1 MAALLEDIRF
11 AARILRKNPGFT
23 VVAILTL
30 ALAIG
35 ANTAIFS
42 VVNGVLLRPLPF
54 PESERLLQVF
64 RRSAEGIA
72 ESLSEPQYVFL
83 TGQAQPFSGVTAY
96 PVMNSGFNLTGDGVP
111 ERIMG
116 ARVTRSFFD
125 VVGVRPSLGRGF
137 LAEED
142 VVGGAHVA
150 VIGHGLWQHRFGG
163 SPDIVGRSVTL
174 NGETFTIVGVA
185 PAGFGFPDSAQ
196 LWTPLQVNTASTE
209 DGHYLAVLGR
219 LKPGVQPE
227 QVSAMLAVQSEQLR
241 ASRAG
246 ALAAERKLDASPL
259 QTMKAR
265 DVKPALLVL
274 LGAVVLVLLIAC
286 VNLANLQLARAA
298 NRERELAVRTAL
310 GASPQRIMR
319 QLLTESVLLST
330 AGGVLGLLLA
340 IWSIPALLALAPEG
354 LPLPEGVGIDGA
366 VLAFTLGV
374 SMLTGLLFGLL
385 PALQASRPNLQG
397 SLKVSA
403 SRATSGPGG
412 NRTRKLLVVSE
423 VALAVILLVG
433 ASLLVKSF
441 AALQGTAPGI
451 DAEQVLTM
459 KLSLPEGRYGSPE
472 ALESFLQRVLER
484 VQTVP
489 GVQAAG
495 YAGTLPFELGA
506 DMQFSIEGRYRG
518 PDSEEGVGSAYYRPV
533 TPGYFRALKI
543 ELVRGRLLNDTDR
556 RGSAPVVLIN
566 EATARKYWPGQ
577 DPIGQRITIGF
588 AVPQIAD
595 KQPREIIGVVR
606 DVHEVGLH
614 EEAPAITYLPPGQM
628 PEGFSAM
635 MVRLLPQNLLVRAPG
650 DTAPL
655 AAAVQRE
662 IWAVDSLQPVT
673 NIVPM
678 ASIVTR
684 SMGSQ
689 RFNTLLLGLMAALAL
704 VLAAVGIYGVL
715 SYLVN
720 QRTRELGVRLALGA
734 TRGEVVRLVLRQ
746 GLSTVGVGVALG
758 LAGAFGLTRLLEHL
772 LVYVSALDP
781 VAFIA
786 APVVLVGVALVS
798 TWLPARRASRVDPMV
813 ALRYD

>member
-11 AARILRKNPGFT
+11 AVRILRKNPGFT

-42 VVNGVLLRPLPF
+42 VVNGVLLRPLPLL
-54 PESERLLQVF
+54 ESDRLFQVY
-64 RRSAEGIA
+64 RRSTEGISD
-72 ESLSEPQYVFL
+72 SLSEPQYNFL
-83 TGQAQPFSGVTAY
+83 TGQTQPFSGVTAY
-96 PVMNSGFNLTGDGVP
+96 PVINSGFNLTGDGLP

-116 ARVTRSFFD
+116 ARVTRSFFE

-137 LAEED
+137 FAEED
-142 VVGGAHVA
+142 VPGGAHVA
-150 VIGHGLWQHRFGG
+150 VIGHGLWQRRFGG
-163 SPDIVGRSVTL
+163 SPDIVGRSITL

-209 DGHYLAVLGR
+209 DGHYLVVVGR
-219 LKPGVQPE
+219 LKPGMQPE

-246 ALAAERKLDASPL
+246 ALAPERKLDASPL

-274 LGAVVLVLLIAC
+274 LGAVALVLLIAC

-310 GASPQRIMR
+310 GASPRRIMR

-340 IWSIPALLALAPEG
+340 TWAIPALLAMAPEG

-374 SMLTGLLFGLL
+374 SLLTGLLFGLL
-385 PALQASRPNLQG
+385 PALQSSRPNLQG

-423 VALAVILLVG
+423 VALAVILLIG

-441 AALQGTAPGI
+441 IALQATAPGI
-451 DAEQVLTM
+451 DAEQVLTL
-459 KLSLPEGRYGSPE
+459 KLSLPEGRYGKPE

-489 GVQAAG
+489 GVQAVG

-518 PDSEEGVGSAYYRPV
+518 PDSEEGVGGAYYRPV

-556 RGSAPVVLIN
+556 SGSAPVVVIN
-566 EATARKYWPGQ
+566 EAAARKYWPGQ
-577 DPIGQRITIGF
+577 DPIGQRITIGYS
-588 AVPQIAD
+588 VPQIGD
-595 KQPREIIGVVR
+595 KQPREIVGVVR
-606 DVHEVGLH
+606 DVHEVGLQD
-614 EEAPAITYLPPGQM
+614 EAPSITYLPPGQM

-635 MVRLLPQNLLVRAPG
+635 MVRLLPQSLVVRAPG

-662 IWAVDSLQPVT
+662 IWSVDSLQPVT

-689 RFNTLLLGLMAALAL
+689 RFNTLLLGLMAGLAL

-734 TRGEVVRLVLRQ
+734 TRGEVVRLVLSQ

-758 LAGAFGLTRLLEHL
+758 IAGAFGLTRLLEHL

-781 VAFIA
+781 VVFIS

-813 ALRYD
+813 ALRYE